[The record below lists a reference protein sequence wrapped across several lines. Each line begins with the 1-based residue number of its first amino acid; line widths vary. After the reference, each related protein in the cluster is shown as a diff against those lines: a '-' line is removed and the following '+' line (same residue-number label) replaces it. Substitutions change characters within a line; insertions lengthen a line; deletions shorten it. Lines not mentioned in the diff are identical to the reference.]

1 MTAEE
6 HNKTLATLYAI
17 YGGLHGLGLAALVIL
32 AVVIKLGLDSGTAPP
47 AIWIVIIILMAAAA
61 LFTVPPLIVAYGLK
75 QRSRWAKGL
84 AIVSSVPSLVNIP
97 IGTALSIYTFKFF
110 KSAGGAALYGG
121 KTSTASE
128 QELQDALSG
137 NQPLMDWAK
146 RVRQ

>member
-32 AVVIKLGLDSGTAPP
+32 AVVLKLGFDGGTAPP
-47 AIWIVIIILMAAAA
+47 VIWIIIAILMVVAA
-61 LFTVPPLIVAYGLK
+61 LFTIPPLIVAYGLK

-84 AIVSSVPSLVNIP
+84 AIASSVPSLVNIP

-110 KSAGGAALYGG
+110 QSEGGATLYGG
-121 KTSTASE
+121 KASTASA